1 MSDGS
6 MVYARWLLRLRWFA
20 LLGAL
25 WLAFTAISGARDLT
39 FTNDYRYFFGE
50 GNPNLAQWEKVQRTY
65 TQTDQLLWVIKPKTG
80 EATDPALLK
89 IVGEITTRAWQ
100 TPHSVRVDSITNY
113 QHTRAEEDDLLVGDL
128 VPDPDNVTRAEA
140 DRIRDIALNDPVI
153 AKRLISSDAR
163 TTGIMATIRLPGDD
177 IQALKSIM
185 SHARDIKSSVLAA
198 HPDVDVALTGSVALS
213 NAFNEASQKDISTL
227 VPLMFLMLGLAVFA
241 LTRSVSGTLAAL
253 LVVLLSAA
261 AAIGTAARLGIPISP
276 PSAMAPIII
285 LTVAVADAIHILIST
300 LVEMHHGR
308 HKHAAIRESL
318 RINAGPVFLTSLT
331 TAIGFLSLRFSDAP
345 PIRDMGTISAIGA
358 GYAWIFSMTL
368 FPVLLAILPLK
379 GAKTIEAQSNLLEG
393 LARPVIALR
402 LPIIAIFVVALVAV
416 GSVLPGLKFDDR
428 FVDYFDKSIEFRQD
442 TDFAAEN
449 LTGIYQLHYSV
460 NAKGSGAISDPEYLR
475 VLDAWAEF
483 FRAQPEVM
491 SVSSYTDIIKK
502 VNKSM
507 HGDDPAWDRVPD
519 ERRMA
524 AEFLL
529 LYEMSL
535 PYGLDLNDQIN
546 VDKSATRLVVTLQTV
561 STEVLGDVMAR
572 AEAWQDTHA
581 PAYMHA
587 PAAGQVVMF
596 AYIGKSNMDAMK
608 TGSAVALVLISLCL
622 MIALRDIRLGVLS
635 LIPNISPPIFAFGL
649 YAMTG
654 GSLGIWSVPVFA
666 AALGLI
672 VDATV
677 HFLSKYQRAR
687 REQGSDARGAVRYA
701 FRTVGT
707 ALLVSTLVLI
717 TGFAILAL
725 STFKMNS
732 YLGIMVALTIAI
744 ALIVDFLLLP
754 GLLVTL
760 DKRRAR
766 PTGTN

>member
-1 MSDGS
+1 M
-6 MVYARWLLRLRWFA
+6 
-20 LLGAL
+20 
-25 WLAFTAISGARDLT
+25 
-39 FTNDYRYFFGE
+39 TNDYRYFFGE
-50 GNPNLAQWEKVQRTY
+50 GNPNLAQWDKIQRTY
-65 TQTDQLLWVIKPKTG
+65 TRTDQLFWVIKPKSG
-80 EATDPALLK
+80 KATDPEVLK

-113 QHTRAEEDDLLVGDL
+113 QHTRAEEDDLIVEDL
-128 VPDPDNVTRAEA
+128 VPDPDTVTRAEA
-140 DRIRDIALNDPVI
+140 DQIRAIALSDAVI
-153 AKRLISSDAR
+153 AKRLISGDAR
-163 TTGIMATIRLPGDD
+163 TTGIMATIQLPEDD
-177 IQALKSIM
+177 PQALKSIM
-185 SHARDIKSSVLAA
+185 SHARAIKTYVKTSY
-198 HPDVDVALTGSVALS
+198 PDVEIGLTGSVALS
-213 NAFNEASQKDISTL
+213 NAFMESSQKDMSTL
-227 VPLMFLMLGLAVFA
+227 VPLMFLVLALAVFV
-241 LTRSVSGTLAAL
+241 LTRSIPGTLASL

-261 AAIGTAARLGIPISP
+261 AAVGTAARLGIPLSP

-285 LTVAVADAIHILIST
+285 LTIAVADSIHILIST
-300 LVEMHHGR
+300 LVEMQHGKD
-308 HKHAAIRESL
+308 KHAAIRESL
-318 RINAGPVFLTSLT
+318 RVNAGPVFLTSLT

-345 PIRDMGTISAIGA
+345 PIRDMGTISAMGA
-358 GYAWIFSMTL
+358 VYAWIFSMTL
-368 FPVLLAILPLK
+368 FPALLAILPLK
-379 GAKTIEAQSNLLEG
+379 GAKTIEAQSNLLEK
-393 LARPVIALR
+393 LATPVIALR
-402 LPIIAIFVVALVAV
+402 LPIMAGFAIALVSVA
-416 GSVLPGLKFDDR
+416 SVLPGLKFDDR
-428 FVDYFDKSIEFRQD
+428 FVDYFDTSLEFRQD

-449 LTGIYQLHYSV
+449 LTGIYQVHYSIG
-460 NAKGSGAISDPEYLR
+460 ARDSGGISDPQYLQT
-475 VLDAWAEF
+475 LDAYAEF

-491 SVSSYTDIIKK
+491 NVSSYTDIIKK

-519 ERRMA
+519 DRRMA

-546 VDKSATRLVVTLQTV
+546 VDKSATRLVVTLETV
-561 STEVLGDVMAR
+561 STGVLGDIMAR
-572 AEAWQDTHA
+572 SEAWMAQNA
-581 PAYMHA
+581 PDYMHS
-587 PAAGQVVMF
+587 PPAGQVVMF
-596 AYIGKSNMDAMK
+596 AYIGESNMKAMR
-608 TGSAVALVLISLCL
+608 TGSAVALILISLCL
-622 MIALRDIRLGVLS
+622 MIALRDLRLGALS

-687 REQGSDARGAVRYA
+687 REQGADARAGVRYA

-717 TGFAILAL
+717 AGFAILAL

-732 YLGIMVALTIAI
+732 WLGMMVALTIAI
-744 ALIVDFLLLP
+744 ALVVDFLLLP

-760 DKRRAR
+760 DKRRAK
-766 PTGTN
+766 PV